1 MRIYLVGGAV
11 RDTLLDLPVTERD
24 WVVVGASPQQ
34 MIDLGYKPVGKD
46 FPVFLHPET
55 GEEYALARTERKS
68 GHGYR
73 GFTFHAAG
81 DVTLEEDLI
90 RRDLTINAMAMDDEG
105 NLIDPFN
112 GEEDLQQG
120 LLKHVSPA
128 FREDPVRLLRVA
140 RFAARFD
147 RFGFRVSHGTNA
159 LMRQMVDNGEVDHL
173 VPERVWKE
181 TSRALT
187 EESPQRFFEVLRGCG
202 ALEKL
207 FPEIERLFGVP
218 QPHNYHPEID
228 TGIHTLKVLEE
239 AARLSDKPEVR
250 FAALVHDLG
259 KGDTPSEMW
268 PRHHGHEEMGVDLVT
283 GLCKRLK
290 IPNSYRDLAIHV
302 ARYHGHFRRVS
313 TELKASTIGSPD

>member
-1 MRIYLVGGAV
+1 
-11 RDTLLDLPVTERD
+11 
-24 WVVVGASPQQ
+24 
-34 MIDLGYKPVGKD
+34 
-46 FPVFLHPET
+46 
-55 GEEYALARTERKS
+55 
-68 GHGYR
+68 
-73 GFTFHAAG
+73 
-81 DVTLEEDLI
+81 
-90 RRDLTINAMAMDDEG
+90 
-105 NLIDPFN
+105 
-112 GEEDLQQG
+112 
-120 LLKHVSPA
+120 
-128 FREDPVRLLRVA
+128 
-140 RFAARFD
+140 
-147 RFGFRVSHGTNA
+147 
-159 LMRQMVDNGEVDHL
+159 MRQMVDNGEVDHL

-259 KGDTPSEMW
+259 KGVTPSEMW
-268 PRHHGHEEMGVDLVT
+268 PRHHGHEELGVDLVI

-290 IPNSYRDLAIHV
+290 IPNSYRDLAVHV

-313 TELKASTIGSPD
+313 TELKASTIVKTLETLDAFRRPERFEEFLLACEADMRGRTGMENNPVPHGDHFLRLRDAAAAISVQHILDAGFEGRAIGEELHKRRVNAVKIALKEIRT